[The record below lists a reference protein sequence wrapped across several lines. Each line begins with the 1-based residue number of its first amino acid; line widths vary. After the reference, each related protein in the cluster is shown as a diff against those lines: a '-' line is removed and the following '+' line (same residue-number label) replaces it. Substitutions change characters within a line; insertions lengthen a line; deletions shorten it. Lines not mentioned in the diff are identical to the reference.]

1 MYTPPTQPHYT
12 LPIFGMDAVVFARY
26 MVACLVHLLSDL
38 MLEHEHAYDG
48 AVETLR
54 LDIQGWREVGLGWAW
69 VGLGLGLGFVASW
82 LFARKSPCEKC
93 VPRGAFDVTEPIR
106 CCRWSA
112 ATSSA

>member
-12 LPIFGMDAVVFARY
+12 LPIFGMDAVAFARY

-38 MLEHEHAYDG
+38 MLEHEHAYDS

-54 LDIQGWREVGLGWAW
+54 LDIQGWREVSLGWAW
-69 VGLGLGLGFVASW
+69 VLL
-82 LFARKSPCEKC
+82 
-93 VPRGAFDVTEPIR
+93 PRGSLLEKALAKNASPAVPLMPIR